1 MYYRAPWWNYY
12 YYRSAY
18 PVYYWWDCPTWTR
31 VCRFYPS
38 YGWTNGYYYDYG
50 QNVIIGADSYVYI
63 NGQRVTTQYE
73 YAQSAAELA
82 SYGMPSTTVN
92 QTNLQWL
99 PLGTFALSTSPVH
112 PERTT
117 KAAIQLAATND
128 GLISGSFYN
137 RDTNQTFPIQGRVDP
152 QTQRVAFYVIGAE
165 NTVFETGMYNLTQQ
179 QTPVMIHKNGGRT
192 TQNALLVRLTAP
204 TQAST
209 TTAVPYVQ
217 NTAPY
222 VQNAVTYAQDAAV
235 PYVQDTVPYTQD
247 VEVAMPILD
256 DNATSADTVI
266 QSVLN

>member
-1 MYYRAPWWNYY
+1 MAICYIL
-12 YYRSAY
+12 RS
-18 PVYYWWDCPTWTR
+18 
-31 VCRFYPS
+31 S
-38 YGWTNGYYYDYG
+38 TNGFYYDYG
-50 QNVIIGADSYVYI
+50 QNVIIGDDSYVYI

-165 NTVFETGMYNLTQQ
+165 NTVFETGMYNLTQS
-179 QTPVMIHKNGGRT
+179 QTPVMIHKNGGRV
-192 TQNALLVRLTAP
+192 TQNALLVRLNP
-204 TQAST
+204 PQQAAAT
-209 TTAVPYVQ
+209 TTTVPYVQ
-217 NTAPY
+217 NS
-222 VQNAVTYAQDAAV
+222 V
-235 PYVQDTVPYTQD
+235 PYVQDSTPYVQSATPYVEEALPYVEETVPYTQD
-247 VEVAMPILD
+247 SNVAYPIE
-256 DNATSADTVI
+256 DNADTVI
-266 QSVLN
+266 HSILD

>member
-82 SYGMPSTTVN
+82 TYAMPSETVS

-99 PLGTFALSTSPVH
+99 PLGTFALSTSAVNPQVS
-112 PERTT
+112 T

-137 RDTNQTFPIQGRVDP
+137 RETNQTFPIQGRVDP

-204 TQAST
+204 SQSAST
-209 TTAVPYVQ
+209 TTTVPYVQ
-217 NTAPY
+217 NTSPY
-222 VQNAVTYAQDAAV
+222 VQSSVPTV
-235 PYVQDTVPYTQD
+235 PYVQEDN
-247 VEVAMPILD
+247 VALPIID
-256 DNATSADTVI
+256 DNDAD
-266 QSVLN
+266 SVVHSILE